1 MPTTFHRARRLLAA
15 GAIAGVAVFG
25 VAACE
30 NTGEGE
36 GGSVDTEEMTEE
48 PMDEEM
54 SEEPME
60 DGMEDSEEDSM
71 DGDSME
77 EDMSE
82 EDSMDGDMDE
92 ESMDD
97 EG

>member
-30 NTGEGE
+30 NTGEGG
-36 GGSVDTEEMTEE
+36 GGSVDS
-48 PMDEEM
+48 EEM

-60 DGMEDSEEDSM
+60 DGMEESEEMTDDMSEEP
-71 DGDSME
+71 ME

-82 EDSMDGDMDE
+82 EDSMEEDMSE
-92 ESMDD
+92 EPMSEEPMDD